1 MTPAARLSA
10 AIDILDD
17 VTARR
22 RPAADALKDWGQRN
36 RFAGSKDRASIAS
49 HVYDALRVK
58 ASACWIMGQ
67 DIETATPRAILLG
80 SLALMRGMEAEAI
93 AALCSGEA
101 HAPAPLSDDEMARLT
116 ARALENA
123 PDHVRGDYPEWLA
136 EAFAAVFGSD
146 AVAEGR
152 ALSERAPI
160 DLRTNK
166 LKGDRAKALKALA
179 HLNPEE
185 TPLSP
190 LGLRLHVGA
199 DGRGPSLN
207 AEPAYMRGLVEIQDE
222 GSQLAALIAAA
233 KPGQQ
238 VLDFCAGGGGKTL
251 ALAAEMDNKG
261 QIYATDKDGRRLM
274 PIYPRLERANA
285 RNVQVRAPKGAK
297 DVLAD
302 LVGRCD
308 LVLIDAPC
316 TGTGTWRRNPDAK
329 WRTRP
334 GALEQRVKEQDDV
347 LNSAASYVKAGGVLV
362 YVTCSVLKAENED
375 RIAAFLEAHGDFLP
389 LDAAHMARRASLPD
403 LARFASPH
411 GAGLRLSPRTS
422 GTDGFYIA
430 ALLRG

>member
-10 AIDILDD
+10 AIEILADIGE
-17 VTARR
+17 RR
-22 RPAADALKDWGQRN
+22 RPVAEALKDWGLSH
-36 RFAGSKDRASIAS
+36 RFAGSKDRAAIAS
-49 HVYDALRVK
+49 HVYDALRVRS
-58 ASACWIMGQ
+58 SAAWIMAS
-67 DIETATPRAILLG
+67 DTPRAILLG
-80 SLALMRGMEAEAI
+80 SLREMRGMDAQTI
-93 AALCSGEA
+93 AAMCTGEA
-101 HAPAPLSDDEMARLT
+101 HAPAPLSEDEHARLADAT
-116 ARALENA
+116 PDQA
-123 PDHVRGDYPEWLA
+123 PDHVKGDYPEWLA
-136 EAFAAVFGSD
+136 AAFSEVFGAD

-152 ALSERAPI
+152 ALSDRAPV
-160 DLRTNK
+160 DLRANL
-166 LKGDRAKALKALA
+166 LKGDRAKATKALA

-190 LGLRLHVGA
+190 LGIRLKVGS

-251 ALAAEMDNKG
+251 ALAAQMDNKG
-261 QIYATDKDGRRLM
+261 QVYATDNDGRRLM

-285 RNVQVRAPKGAK
+285 RNVQVRAPKGTK
-297 DVLAD
+297 DILAD

-308 LVLIDAPC
+308 LVLVDAPC

-334 GALEQRVKEQDDV
+334 GALEQRVKEQDEV
-347 LNSAASYVKAGGVLV
+347 LESAERYVKQGGVLL
-362 YVTCSVLKAENED
+362 YITCSVLKAENED
-375 RIAAFLEAHGDFLP
+375 RINAFLEQHADFLP
-389 LDAAHMARRASLPD
+389 LDAAHMARRAGLED

-411 GAGLRLSPRTS
+411 GAGLRLSPRVS

-430 ALLRG
+430 ALLRN